1 MSARPG
7 QAEAMRGGPFDPARW
22 TELPGPAWA
31 RVERAHDG
39 PWPKEVELVAFAG
52 RPYYVFYT
60 DAFDSFTVAADNPVE
75 PAFVHHPTDALVV
88 QARRAVRGRLER
100 AVLVQR
106 YDAYYYSVGNV
117 AEKRLPVLRLEF
129 DDPTTSLMYVAP
141 HTGTIFRSYD
151 TQAKVMRWLVMGLH
165 CLDFPFL
172 VLHRPAW
179 DLTIIVLSAG
189 GLLVSM
195 TGVIMGWRRATPR
208 TTSSR

>member
-1 MSARPG
+1 
-7 QAEAMRGGPFDPARW
+7 
-22 TELPGPAWA
+22 
-31 RVERAHDG
+31 
-39 PWPKEVELVAFAG
+39 
-52 RPYYVFYT
+52 
-60 DAFDSFTVAADNPVE
+60 
-75 PAFVHHPTDALVV
+75 
-88 QARRAVRGRLER
+88 
-100 AVLVQR
+100 
-106 YDAYYYSVGNV
+106 V